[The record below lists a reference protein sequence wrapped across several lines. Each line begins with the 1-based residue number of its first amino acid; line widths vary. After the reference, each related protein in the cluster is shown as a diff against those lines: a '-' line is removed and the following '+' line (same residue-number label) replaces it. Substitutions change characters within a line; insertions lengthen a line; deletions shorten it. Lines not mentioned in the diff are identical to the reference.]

1 MSIERWILI
10 RSVQLCLKES
20 NNWGILKLLMI
31 FFRLIKV
38 FATKYGFGIAQRS
51 PSLNEHQGNHSR
63 TNESNDMRSILLTFL
78 QSCVLFSSILLSATA
93 QNIDKSM
100 CPRQAIRFAHYE
112 MGSLYA
118 KDRGGID
125 EDVLQELIK
134 RSGCDFV
141 VSVLPR
147 SRSWYE
153 LEEGSIDM
161 LGSGVQTQERDK
173 YAWFAPYLS
182 DRKYLLLGPKVPA
195 TINSLEQFI
204 AASKFTIG
212 GVRSFKYSP
221 LYDALV
227 EKLEANQRLEHIGDL
242 DTLYRMFA
250 HGRFDATIASPLAY
264 RYYLERYPPHG
275 NIRFMDWDPG
285 SKSISALALS
295 KKTFS
300 SKQAKQWQTLM
311 RMMLSDGTVSH
322 ILQVHLG
329 SEQAKQLLYQPEHNQ
344 K

>member
-1 MSIERWILI
+1 M
-10 RSVQLCLKES
+10 RSFL
-20 NNWGILKLLMI
+20 LKL
-31 FFRLIKV
+31 
-38 FATKYGFGIAQRS
+38 
-51 PSLNEHQGNHSR
+51 
-63 TNESNDMRSILLTFL
+63 L
-78 QSCVLFSSILLSATA
+78 QSCVLFGTILLPAAA
-93 QNIDKSM
+93 QEIDKSM
-100 CPRQAIRFAHYE
+100 CPRHTIRFAHYE
-112 MGSLYA
+112 MGSLYS

-125 EDVLQELIK
+125 EDILQELIK
-134 RSGCDFV
+134 RSSCDFV
-141 VSVLPR
+141 VTVLPR

-173 YAWFAPYLS
+173 YAWFAAYLS

-195 TINSLEQFI
+195 TINSLEQFV
-204 AASKFTIG
+204 AASKIRIG

-221 LYDALV
+221 LYDALL
-227 EKLEANQRLEHIGDL
+227 EKLEASNRLEHIGDL

-264 RYYLERYPPHG
+264 RYYLERYPPQG
-275 NIRFMDWDPG
+275 QVRFMDWDPG

-300 SKQAKQWQTLM
+300 SKQAKQWQALM
-311 RMMLSDGTVSH
+311 RTMLSDGTVLR

-329 SEQAKQLLYQPEHNQ
+329 SEQAKQLLYQPEQNH